1 MNGTRA
7 TGGVRAQRGGLGPVR
22 TAVACATL
30 ACLVLTGAS
39 CAPAQPSPGGSG
51 APERTGAPRVD
62 KPLATEAKR
71 AYPCASLTDAQAVA
85 AGAQPGTEHRALHD
99 GTGAA
104 CLWEPEASAE
114 GAKVTVSWPSDTP
127 DLDVL
132 YGLRDEQAYFEET
145 TLQGYPAV
153 FANQNDRRDRHCVLY
168 VGVSD
173 DAVFSTAVD
182 TFGEDGAPGPCD
194 AARKAAESVVD
205 NLRQNPAA

>member
-7 TGGVRAQRGGLGPVR
+7 TGGVRAKRGGPAR
-22 TAVACATL
+22 TAVACAAL

-39 CAPAQPSPGGSG
+39 CSPAQPSPGGPG

-62 KPLATEAKR
+62 DPLATEAKR

-85 AGAQPGTEHRALHD
+85 AGAPPGTEHRTLHD
-99 GTGAA
+99 AGGAA

-114 GAKVTVSWPSDTP
+114 GAKITVSWPSDTP

-132 YGLRDEQAYFEET
+132 YGRRDEQAYFEET
-145 TLQGYPAV
+145 VLQGYPAV
-153 FANQNDRRDRHCVLY
+153 FADQNDWRDRHCVLY

-182 TFGEDGAPGPCD
+182 TFGEGGPPGPCD

-205 NLRQNPAA
+205 NLRQNSAA

>member
-7 TGGVRAQRGGLGPVR
+7 TGCVRAKRGGPVR
-22 TAVACATL
+22 TAV

-39 CAPAQPSPGGSG
+39 CSPAQPSPGGSG

-62 KPLATEAKR
+62 EPLAIEAKR

-85 AGAQPGTEHRALHD
+85 AGAPPGTEHRAPHD

-104 CLWEPEASAE
+104 CLREPEASAE
-114 GAKVTVSWPSDTP
+114 GAKITVSWATGTP

-132 YGLRDEQAYFEET
+132 YGLRDEQAYSEEPA
-145 TLQGYPAV
+145 LRGYPAV
-153 FANQNDRRDRHCVLY
+153 FSA
-168 VGVSD
+168 
-173 DAVFSTAVD
+173 AVD
-182 TFGEDGAPGPCD
+182 AFGEDGSPGPCD

>member
-62 KPLATEAKR
+62 EPLATEAKT
-71 AYPCASLTDAQAVA
+71 AYPCASLTDA
-85 AGAQPGTEHRALHD
+85 H
-99 GTGAA
+99 
-104 CLWEPEASAE
+104 
-114 GAKVTVSWPSDTP
+114 
-127 DLDVL
+127 
-132 YGLRDEQAYFEET
+132 
-145 TLQGYPAV
+145 
-153 FANQNDRRDRHCVLY
+153 
-168 VGVSD
+168 
-173 DAVFSTAVD
+173 DAVFHAAVD
-182 TFGEDGAPGPCD
+182 TFGVDGAPGPCD